1 MKSILIIGKKDGGK
15 STTIAEIC
23 KRLKPSEVY
32 KLDTNQKKLI
42 KASLTDIF
50 NNTFII
56 KVRGRYILVVSGA
69 PTEQNI
75 ALKLIIKIT
84 IELNIEISFL
94 IVAKRTSERKDGFN
108 TDKDISDASTL
119 IHTEKLNKISL
130 KDPNDSLSF
139 KQNKDWI
146 DRINK
151 LEQHIVE
158 NIKYV
163 A

>member
-1 MKSILIIGKKDGGK
+1 MKSILIIGTKDGGK
-15 STTIAEIC
+15 STTITEIC
-23 KRLKPSEVY
+23 KQLEPSEVY
-32 KLDTNQKKLI
+32 KLDVNQKKLI
-42 KASLTDIF
+42 KASVTDIF

-56 KVRGRYILVVSGA
+56 KVKGRYILVVAGA

-75 ALKLIIKIT
+75 TLKLIVQIT
-84 IELNIEISFL
+84 IELDIEISFL

-119 IHTEKLNKISL
+119 IHTERLNKISL

-139 KQNKDWI
+139 KQNQDWI

-151 LEQHIVE
+151 LEKLIIG
-158 NIKYV
+158 NI
-163 A
+163 